1 MFWKYDGIRDLP
13 GISFL
18 RVVECIS
25 AFGTTVHE
33 FFGCTGGSTF
43 RTSNCSKKFA
53 AVFAEYVFLRN
64 FIATEIAEKLGFL
77 FCHIILLR
85 TLFTVGTGGAGLR

>member
-1 MFWKYDGIRDLP
+1 MFGKYDGIRSLS
-13 GISFL
+13 GTSFL
-18 RVVECIS
+18 GIVECIS
-25 AFGTTVHE
+25 AFGAAVSE
-33 FFGCTGGSTF
+33 FFGCAGCSTF
-43 RTSNCSKKFA
+43 GTSYSGKEFT